1 MPSSKALESAALAN
15 AAGAVSSAAVV
26 GRLFVLLLVVSDA
39 AVLSLSAF
47 GVSGSAEGC
56 ATDSAG
62 ADVLSDSAGVEVL
75 TDSSAAVSSAAV
87 LSLTA
92 SGVEVLSAPVCS
104 AVLCACGEEVLSE
117 TLCVCAA

>member
-1 MPSSKALESAALAN
+1 MFRKDYDTHKAYPDELLDAHKRY
-15 AAGAVSSAAVV
+15 VV
-26 GRLFVLLLVVSDA
+26 GAGVNTRDFEERIPALV
-39 AVLSLSAF
+39 
-47 GVSGSAEGC
+47 E
-56 ATDSAG
+56 AG

-75 TDSSAAVSSAAV
+75 TDSSAAVSPAAV